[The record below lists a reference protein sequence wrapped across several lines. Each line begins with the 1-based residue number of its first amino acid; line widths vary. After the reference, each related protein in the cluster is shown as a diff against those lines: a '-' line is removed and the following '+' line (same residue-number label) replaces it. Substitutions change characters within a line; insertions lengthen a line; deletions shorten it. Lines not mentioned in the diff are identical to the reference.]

1 MHEPFDHPT
10 RIRMLRAQA
19 NAIPMLDSNAEA
31 ELLERVRMQDD
42 RDAMAQLITAHLR
55 LVVAI
60 AARHQ
65 RAGLS
70 ISDLV
75 AEGNLGLVEAARR
88 FDRSKDA
95 RFATY
100 AAWWVRARISRYS
113 MGNRRIV
120 PAPSSRNARRLFASL
135 RRTTRELEGQLG
147 RPPTR
152 SEIAAATNTSEDD
165 VALVEVALG
174 ARDTTVDAYDEL
186 TCALAGISPSPEDT
200 FADAEEQA
208 RAAYM
213 IGRAL
218 EELDGREREIV
229 RRRFF
234 EGESDSDTLATIG
247 RDLGLSRERVRQLEL
262 RAKYKLRSALSTLA
276 A

>member
-1 MHEPFDHPT
+1 MHEPFEHPT

-19 NAIPMLDSNAEA
+19 NAIPMLDVHAEA
-31 ELLERVRMQDD
+31 ELLERVRTRDD
-42 RDAMAQLITAHLR
+42 RDAMAQLMTAHLR
-55 LVVAI
+55 LVIAI
-60 AARHQ
+60 ASRHQ

-70 ISDLV
+70 IADLV
-75 AEGNLGLVEAARR
+75 AEGNLGLIEAARR
-88 FDRSKDA
+88 FDKTKEA

-120 PAPSSRNARRLFASL
+120 QAPSSRNARRLFASL
-135 RRTTRELEGQLG
+135 RRTIRELEGQLG

-152 SEIAAATNTSEDD
+152 SEIAAATHTSEDD
-165 VALVEVALG
+165 VAMVEAALG
-174 ARDTTVDAYDEL
+174 ARDTSVDAYDEP
-186 TCALAGISPSPEDT
+186 TCALAGVSPSPEDT

-208 RAAYM
+208 HAAHI

-234 EGESDSDTLATIG
+234 ETESDADTLATIG
-247 RDLGLSRERVRQLEL
+247 RDLGLSRERVRQIEL
-262 RAKYKLRSALSTLA
+262 RAKCKLRSALSVLA